1 MTVEATRERTGG
13 ELLVEGLRRWGVD
26 VVFGLPGVQLD
37 GFYEGL
43 ALEPSIRVIHTR
55 HEQAT
60 SYMADGYARV
70 TGRVGVCA
78 VVPGP
83 GVLNAAAGLATA
95 YACGS
100 RVLCISGQ
108 VPSADLGRG
117 RGVLHEIPDQH
128 AAIRGVI
135 GRAEHATRPEDVP
148 GLVDSVFSALLG
160 NERPRPHALEVGW
173 DTMLRRAA
181 VGWPEVPALAEPKQ
195 PDAALI
201 QAAADRLVRATRP
214 LILAGGG
221 ALGSGDALVALAEV
235 LGAPVI
241 TTTEGKGAVPA
252 SHPLALSLLA
262 VPPLF
267 DEADVVLI
275 VGSRAHLSRGPLPVP
290 ASVEVIR
297 VDVDPDELDQS
308 VKPSIAIE
316 ADAAAAIV
324 ALRDAVDASR
334 PPAANVVASRTEATR
349 ALGERLRDGLAA
361 RFPDLALCCEQLRA
375 AIPAGGV
382 LVDEMT
388 QVGYYARNGYPVE
401 APGEY
406 LGSGYQGT
414 LGFGF
419 PTALGAKVGVGD
431 PPVVSVSGDGGF
443 LYGVGELA
451 TAAQHDIGVITLV
464 FRDDAYG
471 NVLRMQQES
480 TGHEIASRL
489 KNPDLVK
496 LAESFGVAG
505 HRVRELGDLRATLEK
520 AIEAGGPAL
529 VDVPIG
535 PQPDLWGLLTLRER
549 LA

>member
-1 MTVEATRERTGG
+1 VTERSGG
-13 ELLVEGLRRWGVD
+13 QILVEGLRRWGVD

-37 GFYEGL
+37 GLYEGF

-100 RVLCISGQ
+100 RVLCIVGQ
-108 VPSADLGRG
+108 VPTADLGRG

-128 AAIRGVI
+128 AAIKGVI
-135 GRAEHATRPEDVP
+135 GRVESATRPEDVP
-148 GLVDSVFSALLG
+148 ALVDAVFLALLG
-160 NERPRPHALEVGW
+160 NERTRPHALEVGW
-173 DTMLRRAA
+173 DTMLRTAA
-181 VGWPEVPALAEPKQ
+181 IEWPHLPDVPPPKQ
-195 PDAALI
+195 PDAALT
-201 QAAADRLVRATRP
+201 QAAADRLAHAARP
-214 LILAGGG
+214 AILAGGG
-221 ALGSGDALVALAEV
+221 ALGAGDALVALAER

-241 TTTEGKGAVPA
+241 MTTEGKGAVPA
-252 SHPLALSLLA
+252 SHPLALPMLA
-262 VPPLF
+262 VPPLLG
-267 DEADVVLI
+267 EIDVLLI

-290 ASVEVIR
+290 PTVEVIR
-297 VDVDPDELDQS
+297 VDIDPSELDQS

-316 ADAAAAIV
+316 ADAGAAAV
-324 ALRDAVDASR
+324 ALLEAVKASS
-334 PPAANVVASRTEATR
+334 PPGTDVVASRVAVCRE
-349 ALGERLRDGLAA
+349 LGEQLRAGLAG
-361 RFPDLALCCEQLRA
+361 RFPDLASCCEQLRA

-388 QVGYYARNGYPVE
+388 QVGYYARSGYPAE
-401 APGEY
+401 SPGEY

-419 PTALGAKVGVGD
+419 PTALGAKVGAGD
-431 PPVVSVSGDGGF
+431 RVVVSISGDGGF

-451 TAAQHDIGVITLV
+451 TAAQHDIGLVAVV

-480 TGHEIASRL
+480 TGNEIASRL
-489 KNPDLVK
+489 KNPDLVG

-505 HRVRELGDLRATLEK
+505 HRVNELGDLRATLEK
-520 AIEAGGPAL
+520 AIDAGGPAL
-529 VDVPIG
+529 IDVPIG